1 MSTLVSDYPAAF
13 TAPPF
18 GRPRWTIIPGQVHVE
33 RYDDEVEVV
42 VEGMRELTHRL
53 DRPLLV
59 EDADR
64 VLVCTDSP
72 GDRYGRIIIITK
84 ED

>member
-18 GRPRWTIIPGQVHVE
+18 GRPRWSIIPGQVHVE

-42 VEGMRELTHRL
+42 VEGMRELTQRL
-53 DRPLLV
+53 DQPTLTD
-59 EDADR
+59 DAYR
-64 VLVCTDSP
+64 AYVCTDSP
-72 GDRYGRIIIITK
+72 DDCYGRIIIITK